1 MLDPQS
7 PELKVADYNSTLQL
21 TQALEARGDF
31 QYKGI
36 HKLVLIV
43 GDWTEK
49 FVANKI
55 LPSVE
60 QLARELTLDKERV
73 NAYLKEMS
81 ARHNPPL
88 VKKICMVDYN
98 PTGDSSD
105 GRITSFLRLITVF
118 ARPSQTDAGSSHR
131 YVDGVNQTSFSSIQ
145 RWVKEKRQFPG
156 KDNFQK
162 WIHESIDSN
171 KLSETY
177 ASSEIGNL
185 FQDTFDVTPAL
196 KQTTINIHLK
206 PVLKRLVDAKT
217 LYFYRN
223 ENALSPGN
231 RSVFYFNV
239 HDEIIVRLDAYK
251 KYLTERIIPEL
262 QRIGVLGNFS
272 DQDLANTR
280 SIASQV
286 LPFLSPA
293 YGDQK
298 TAVEE
303 LLSLIHFEEEEKEK
317 KEKEEKKAKLSEL
330 LDYVK
335 SANRLV
341 DLNFLRFRGEPIE
354 EEIRN
359 LIINHEM
366 ILHAEFADKKS
377 MYVFVLHKE
386 CVQGAVE
393 TAKRVFTAT
402 GNDSEI
408 RVLGKMNI
416 RDFLESREA
425 NAQFEKLE
433 YSSLFKYLPFLTR
446 FLRSLFGSMVVHRFE
461 AEEIRARL
469 AAEQNKKVLEA
480 KTKAAQEEKVR
491 IAERRIKDRES
502 AEATAKARAAAAI
515 ASSSSNDSVSK
526 ISSSSEQDVEVKKM
540 LSAVLDILDQAWS
553 RDEFPDREYLL
564 KALGADTD
572 ENTLINFL
580 KKNAKKEIHSFMV
593 RNQEEQYSFPILV
606 TRRFLKKNGRGLL
619 DKAKKI
625 VDEQKGSG
633 MPEQDKFDFYISFE
647 DFLNR
652 TLTKL

>member
-36 HKLVLIV
+36 HKLVLII

-49 FVANKI
+49 YVANKI
-55 LPSVE
+55 LPNTE

-73 NAYLKEMS
+73 SAYLKEMT

-131 YVDGVNQTSFSSIQ
+131 YVDGVNLTSFSSIQ

-156 KDNFQK
+156 KENFQR
-162 WIHESIDSN
+162 WVYDCIDNN

-185 FQDTFDVTPAL
+185 FQDTFDVTPVL

-206 PVLKRLVDAKT
+206 PVLKKLVDNRT

-231 RSVFYFNV
+231 RSVFYYNI
-239 HDEIIVRLDAYK
+239 HDEIIARLEAYK
-251 KYLTERIIPEL
+251 KYLVEKIIPEL

-272 DQDLANTR
+272 EQDLENTR
-280 SIASQV
+280 SIATQV

-303 LLSLIHFEEEEKEK
+303 LLSLIHFEEEEKDK

-330 LDYVK
+330 LDYIK

-341 DLNFLRFRGEPIE
+341 DLNYLRFRGEAIG

-359 LIINHEM
+359 LIINHDM

-377 MYVFVLHKE
+377 LYTFVLHKE
-386 CVQGAVE
+386 CINGAIE
-393 TAKRVFTAT
+393 TAKRVNIAT
-402 GNDSEI
+402 GNDTEI
-408 RVLGKMNI
+408 RVLAKMNI

-425 NAQFEKLE
+425 SSQFEKLE
-433 YSSLFKYLPFLTR
+433 YSSLFKYLPFITR
-446 FLRSLFGSMVVHRFE
+446 FFRSIFGNVMVHRFE

-491 IAERRIKDRES
+491 LAERRIKDKEA
-502 AEATAKARAAAAI
+502 AEATAKARAVAAMA
-515 ASSSSNDSVSK
+515 ASSSENSPSRSAA
-526 ISSSSEQDVEVKKM
+526 SPEQDAETKQM
-540 LSAVLDILDQAWS
+540 LTSVLDILDHAWNGG
-553 RDEFPDREYLL
+553 EYPDRNYLVQ
-564 KALGADTD
+564 ALGGSQD
-572 ENTLINFL
+572 ENTVINFL

-593 RNQEEQYSFPILV
+593 RNQEEQYSFPVLV

-625 VDEQKGSG
+625 VDEQKNAG
-633 MPEQDKFDFYISFE
+633 MPEQEKFDFYISLE

-652 TLTKL
+652 TLPKI

>member
-7 PELKVADYNSTLQL
+7 PELKVADYNSALQL

-36 HKLVLIV
+36 HKLVLII

-55 LPSVE
+55 LPSAE
-60 QLARELTLDKERV
+60 QLSRELTLDKERV
-73 NAYLKEMS
+73 NAYLREMS
-81 ARHNPPL
+81 ARQNPPI

-105 GRITSFLRLITVF
+105 GRIASFLRLITVF

-156 KDNFQK
+156 KEAFQK
-162 WIHESIDSN
+162 WIYDCIDNN

-185 FQDTFDVTPAL
+185 FQDNFDVTPVL

-206 PVLKRLVDAKT
+206 PVLKKLVDSRI

-231 RSVFYFNV
+231 RSVFYYNV
-239 HDEIIVRLDAYK
+239 QDEIIARLDAYK
-251 KYLTERIIPEL
+251 KYLSERIIPEL

-272 DQDLANTR
+272 EQDLQNTR
-280 SIASQV
+280 GIAGQV

-330 LDYVK
+330 LDYIK

-341 DLNFLRFRGEPIE
+341 DLNYLRFRGEPIE
-354 EEIRN
+354 EEVKN
-359 LIINHEM
+359 LIVNHDM
-366 ILHAEFADKKS
+366 IMSADFADKKGL
-377 MYVFVLHKE
+377 YVFVLHKD
-386 CVQGAVE
+386 CINGAVE
-393 TAKRVFTAT
+393 TAKRVFAAT

-408 RVLGKMNI
+408 RVLAKMNI
-416 RDFLESREA
+416 RDMMESREA
-425 NAQFEKLE
+425 SSQFEKLE
-433 YSSLFKYLPFLTR
+433 YSSLFKYLPFITR
-446 FLRSLFGSMVVHRFE
+446 FFRSLFGNNVVHRFE

-469 AAEQNKKVLEA
+469 ASEQNKKILEA
-480 KTKAAQEEKVR
+480 RTKVAQEEKVKL
-491 IAERRIKDRES
+491 AERRVKDRE
-502 AEATAKARAAAAI
+502 AVEATAKARAAAAV
-515 ASSSSNDSVSK
+515 ANSDSSSPAR
-526 ISSSSEQDVEVKKM
+526 SSGLSSEQEAEVKRN
-540 LSAVLDILDQAWS
+540 LSAVLDVIDHAWGQ
-553 RDEFPDREYLL
+553 DELPDREYLL
-564 KALGADTD
+564 QALGGDMD

-593 RNQEEQYSFPILV
+593 RNQEEQYSFPILIS
-606 TRRFLKKNGRGLL
+606 RRFLKKNGKALL
-619 DKAKKI
+619 DKAKRI
-625 VDEQKGSG
+625 VDEQKNAG
-633 MPEQDKFDFYISFE
+633 MPEQEKFDFYISFE

-652 TLTKL
+652 TLPKI

>member
-31 QYKGI
+31 QYKGV
-36 HKLVLIV
+36 HKLVLII

-49 FVANKI
+49 YIANKI

-60 QLARELTLDKERV
+60 QLSRELTLDKERV
-73 NAYLKEMS
+73 AAYLKEMT

-156 KDNFQK
+156 KESFQK
-162 WIHESIDSN
+162 WIFDSIDAN

-185 FQDTFDVTPAL
+185 FQDTFDVTPTL

-206 PVLKRLVDAKT
+206 PVLKKLVEAKT

-239 HDEIIVRLDAYK
+239 HDEIIARLDAYK
-251 KYLTERIIPEL
+251 RYLIERIIPEL

-272 DQDLANTR
+272 DKDLENTR

-317 KEKEEKKAKLSEL
+317 KDKEEKKAKLSEL
-330 LDYVK
+330 LDYVR

-341 DLNFLRFRGEPIE
+341 DLNYLRFRGEPIE

-359 LIINHEM
+359 LIMNHDQ
-366 ILHAEFADKKS
+366 ILHSEFADKKNL
-377 MYVFVLHKE
+377 YNFVLHKE
-386 CVQGAVE
+386 CIAGAVE
-393 TAKRVFTAT
+393 TAKRVFNAT

-416 RDFLESREA
+416 RDFLETREA
-425 NAQFEKLE
+425 SSQFEKLE
-433 YSSLFKYLPFLTR
+433 YSSLFKYLPFITR
-446 FLRSLFGSMVVHRFE
+446 FFRSIFGNMAVHRFE

-480 KTKAAQEEKVR
+480 KTRAAQEEKVR
-491 IAERRIKDRES
+491 IAEKRIKDRENV
-502 AEATAKARAAAAI
+502 EATVKARAAAAVA
-515 ASSSSNDSVSK
+515 ASSDDKAPGTAANPEHDA
-526 ISSSSEQDVEVKKM
+526 EVKKM
-540 LSAVLDILDQAWS
+540 LSSVLEILDHAWS
-553 RDEFPDREYLL
+553 RDEFPDRNYLL
-564 KALGADTD
+564 QALGGDID

-593 RNQEEQYSFPILV
+593 RNQEEQYSFPVLV
-606 TRRFLKKNGRGLL
+606 TRRFLKKNGRALQE
-619 DKAKKI
+619 KAKRI
-625 VDEQKGSG
+625 VDDQKAAD

-652 TLTKL
+652 TLPKI